1 MSKCRFEFPGI
12 YQAPPFEPWSFGP
25 YPNCGGTW
33 IMALSPSRIWS
44 TPRVQPS
51 MRFLPGWKAKGFPS
65 PPFSRRVDQP
75 EGVSFPSLP
84 SMERVTIALY
94 IFVLVTGGLPGA
106 LFVISTRTSVIFLVL
121 LVKISM
127 QTLKKGCR
135 IIERA
140 VQPLR
145 WRKDDKVTESQGFP
159 PE

>member
-75 EGVSFPSLP
+75 EGVRLPSLP

-106 LFVISTRTSVIFLVL
+106 LFVISTRTSVIFSSYSL
-121 LVKISM
+121 SNTQRM
-127 QTLKKGCR
+127 KK
-135 IIERA
+135 
-140 VQPLR
+140 V
-145 WRKDDKVTESQGFP
+145 VTPCQNFYAD
-159 PE
+159 PEDRRPSY